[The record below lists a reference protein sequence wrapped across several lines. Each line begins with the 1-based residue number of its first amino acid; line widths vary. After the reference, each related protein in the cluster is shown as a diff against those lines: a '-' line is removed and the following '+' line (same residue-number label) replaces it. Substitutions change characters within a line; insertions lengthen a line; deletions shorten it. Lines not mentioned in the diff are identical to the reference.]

1 VISEPGAEVLEA
13 LPKGQ
18 YVVAVFPDRES
29 MTKFATGRANIF
41 PILKE
46 DFDQANPAGQ
56 SVVFR
61 SDDRLWT
68 QAHPELAA
76 KMQEFNK
83 RSQVESTNETTARIE
98 KLIAYKYDTAF
109 GLLCSKVL
117 PSGVGVQGFV
127 LAAILGAIVS
137 SLAAMLNA
145 ASTIS
150 TMDFF
155 KKYIHP
161 QATQMT
167 IVAVGR
173 VLVVAFM
180 VLGALIAPLL
190 GDPKISSSIFRLIQE
205 LQGYI
210 SPGILAVFV
219 FGLINRTAPRWSG
232 MIGLTLNP
240 VLYGAMTYFS
250 ADRIAF
256 LDRMAISFAI
266 VLATMK
272 LLGALKPMPTPVVF
286 RANTS
291 IELESSRTARVWGT
305 LLVVVTVLLYIVF
318 W

>member
-1 VISEPGAEVLEA
+1 MEA
-13 LPKGQ
+13 FNERFHP
-18 YVVAVFPDRES
+18 ASRSAPDTR
-29 MTKFATGRANIF
+29 
-41 PILKE
+41 
-46 DFDQANPAGQ
+46 
-56 SVVFR
+56 V
-61 SDDRLWT
+61 
-68 QAHPELAA
+68 
-76 KMQEFNK
+76 
-83 RSQVESTNETTARIE
+83 E

-145 ASTIS
+145 ASTIT

-155 KKYIHP
+155 RKYIHP
-161 QATQMT
+161 RASPMT
-167 IVAVGR
+167 IVTVGR

-219 FGLINRTAPRWSG
+219 FGLINRTAPRWIG
-232 MIGLTLNP
+232 PVGLTLNP
-240 VLYGAMTYFS
+240 PLYGAMTYFMGDS
-250 ADRIAF
+250 IAF
-256 LDRMAISFAI
+256 LDRMTVSFVI
-266 VLATMK
+266 VLAVMAFI
-272 LLGALKPMPTPVVF
+272 GALKPMSAPVVF
-286 RANTS
+286 ETTTS
-291 IELESSRTARVWGT
+291 IDLEPSHTARVWGAA
-305 LLVVVTVLLYIVF
+305 VIVVTVFFYIVF